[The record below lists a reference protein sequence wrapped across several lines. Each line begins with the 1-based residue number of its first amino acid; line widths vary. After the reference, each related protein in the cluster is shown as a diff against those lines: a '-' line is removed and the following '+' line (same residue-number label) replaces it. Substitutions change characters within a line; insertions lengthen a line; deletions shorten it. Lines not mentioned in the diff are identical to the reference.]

1 MKIGVIRQE
10 KATEVY
16 STCSIETFLERV
28 KKENKGRYISQLRD
42 KLPSLQGSGARFVH
56 IDRIPRICPVAEF
69 RRTQDGSWKFKR
81 YNGVVLV
88 EVDNLSG
95 LAEAEFVKQKAA
107 LLPQTFAALVG
118 ASGRSVKIWVR
129 FSLPDG
135 TLPATEEQTS
145 LFHAQAYRVAVQC
158 YQPLIPFPVTLK
170 EPSLRQGFRMT
181 VDEVPYYHPEAAA
194 FCLEQPVGLSDG
206 TSFREQKLAEKNPL
220 ARMEPSYDS
229 YHTLTVMFQAALRR
243 AVETLEHWRR
253 GDDLTPLL
261 APLAEECFK
270 SGIPEE
276 EAVYRTMRH
285 FNYCKDET
293 GLRATFRNVYTE
305 MKGFGTRPSV
315 TREQDTALRLEE
327 FLKRRYE
334 IRFNRM
340 TDDLE
345 YRERNSIRFSFTTL
359 DKRARNS
366 IAIQALKEGIQA
378 WDRDIDRF
386 LHSDYVPVYNP
397 VEEYLFDLGEWD
409 GRDRIRELADRVAC
423 NHPHWRDLFYRWF
436 LSMVA
441 HWMGRDKQHGNATT
455 PVLIGPQGYRKST
468 FCRILL
474 PPELRFGYTD
484 SLDFSSKR
492 DAERYLGRFFLVNL
506 DEFDQI
512 SVHQQAFLKH
522 LLQKP
527 SASLRKPYGT
537 NIIEM
542 RRYASFIAT
551 SNHKDLLSDLSGN
564 RRFICVEVTAPIDT
578 NVSVNYDQL
587 YAQAFHAVMH
597 GERYWLDDTDEALLK
612 ESNEDFRQVSPLE
625 HLLMS
630 CFTTASPEAED
641 GEWLMAMDVFNHLQS
656 KTKEKLALGKL
667 THLGRLL
674 KKWNVPNKRWGK
686 GSLYY
691 LRRLSDEGNV

>member
-10 KATEVY
+10 NATEV
-16 STCSIETFLERV
+16 CSVCSMETFLEKV
-28 KKENKGRYISQLRD
+28 KKENKGKYISLLRES
-42 KLPSLQGSGARFVH
+42 LPSLQGSSGRFIH
-56 IDRIPRICPVAEF
+56 LDKIPRIYPVAEY
-69 RRTQDGSWKFKR
+69 RHTADGWKFKR
-81 YNGVVLV
+81 YNGIVLV
-88 EVDNLSG
+88 EVNQLSG
-95 LAEAEFVKQKAA
+95 LAEAEFVKSKAA
-107 LLPQTFAALVG
+107 LLPQTLAAMVG
-118 ASGRSVKIWVR
+118 SSGRSVKIWVR
-129 FSLPDG
+129 FSLPNG
-135 TLPATEEQTS
+135 SLPETEEQAS

-158 YQPLIPFPVTLK
+158 YQPLIPFPITLK
-170 EPSLRQGFRMT
+170 EPSLRQSFRMT
-181 VDEVPYYHPEAAA
+181 MDEAPYYHPEAAA

-220 ARMEPSYDS
+220 ARMEPTIDS

-243 AVETLEHWRR
+243 ALDTLEDWRR
-253 GDDLTPLL
+253 GNDLTPLL

-285 FNYCKDET
+285 YPSHKDET
-293 GLRATFRNVYTE
+293 GLRATFRNVYAE

-315 TREQDTALRLEE
+315 TREQDTAQRLEE
-327 FLKRRYE
+327 FLKRRYD
-334 IRFNRM
+334 IRFNQM

-366 IAIQALKEGIQA
+366 IAIHALKEGIQA

-397 VEEYLFDLGEWD
+397 VEEYLYELGEWD

-512 SVHQQAFLKH
+512 SGNQQAFLKH

-527 SASLRKPYGT
+527 SASLRKPYSSS
-537 NIIEM
+537 IQEV

-578 NVSVNYDQL
+578 NVTVNYDQL

-597 GERYWLDDTDEALLK
+597 GERYWLDDADEALLT
-612 ESNEDFRQVSPLE
+612 ESNEEFRQVTPLE
-625 HLLMS
+625 HLLQS
-630 CFTTASPEAED
+630 CFSVASPENED
-641 GEWLMAMDVFNHLQS
+641 GEWLMTLEIFNTLQEGIR
-656 KTKEKLALGKL
+656 EKLPIGKL
-667 THLGRLL
+667 NHIGRLL
-674 KKWNVPNKRWGK
+674 KKWDVPNKRTGK

-691 LRRLSDEGNV
+691 LKKL

>member
-10 KATEVY
+10 NATEV
-16 STCSIETFLERV
+16 CSVCSMETFLEKV
-28 KKENKGRYISQLRD
+28 KKENKGKYISLLRES
-42 KLPSLQGSGARFVH
+42 LPSLQGSSGRFIH
-56 IDRIPRICPVAEF
+56 LDKIPRIYPVAEY
-69 RRTQDGSWKFKR
+69 RHTADGWKFKR
-81 YNGVVLV
+81 YNGIVLV
-88 EVDNLSG
+88 EVNQLSG
-95 LAEAEFVKQKAA
+95 LAEAEFVKSKAA
-107 LLPQTFAALVG
+107 LLPQTLAAMVG
-118 ASGRSVKIWVR
+118 SSGRSVKIWVR
-129 FSLPDG
+129 FSLPNG
-135 TLPATEEQTS
+135 SLPETEEQAS

-158 YQPLIPFPVTLK
+158 YQPLIPFPITLK
-170 EPSLRQGFRMT
+170 EPSLRQSFRMT
-181 VDEVPYYHPEAAA
+181 VDEAPYYHPEAAA
-194 FCLEQPVGLSDG
+194 FCLEQPMGLSDG

-220 ARMEPSYDS
+220 ARMEPTIDS

-243 AVETLEHWRR
+243 ALDTLEDWRR
-253 GDDLTPLL
+253 GNDLTPLL

-285 FNYCKDET
+285 YPSHKDET
-293 GLRATFRNVYTE
+293 GLRATFHNVYAE

-327 FLKRRYE
+327 FLKRRYD
-334 IRFNRM
+334 IRFNQM

-366 IAIQALKEGIQA
+366 IAIHALKEGIQA

-397 VEEYLFDLGEWD
+397 VEEYLYELGEWD

-512 SVHQQAFLKH
+512 SGNQQAFLKH

-527 SASLRKPYGT
+527 SASLRKPYSSS
-537 NIIEM
+537 IQEV

-578 NVSVNYDQL
+578 NVTVNYDQL

-597 GERYWLDDTDEALLK
+597 GERYWLDDADEALLT
-612 ESNEDFRQVSPLE
+612 ESNEEFRQVTPLE
-625 HLLMS
+625 HLLQS
-630 CFTTASPEAED
+630 CFSVASPENED
-641 GEWLMAMDVFNHLQS
+641 GEWLMTLEIFNTLQEGIR
-656 KTKEKLALGKL
+656 EKLPIGKL
-667 THLGRLL
+667 NHIGRLL
-674 KKWNVPNKRWGK
+674 KKWDVPNKRTGK

-691 LRRLSDEGNV
+691 LKKL

>member
-1 MKIGVIRQE
+1 MKIGVIRKE
-10 KATEVY
+10 NATEVW
-16 STCSIETFLERV
+16 SVCTMETFLEKV
-28 KKENKGRYISQLRD
+28 KKETKGKYISQLRER
-42 KLPSLQGSGARFVH
+42 LPSLQGSGGRFIH
-56 IDRIPRICPVAEF
+56 LDKIPRVYPVAEF
-69 RRTQDGSWKFKR
+69 RRTKDGSWKFKQ
-81 YNGVVLV
+81 YNGIVLV
-88 EVDNLSG
+88 EVNNLSG
-95 LAEAEFVKQKAA
+95 LAEAEFVKSKAA
-107 LLPQTFAALVG
+107 LLPQTFAALAG
-118 ASGRSVKIWVR
+118 SSGRSVKIWVR

-135 TLPATEEQTS
+135 SLPDTEELAS

-158 YQPLIPFPVTLK
+158 YQPLIPFPITLK
-170 EPSLRQGFRMT
+170 EPSLKQSIRMT
-181 VDEVPYYHPEAAA
+181 VDEAPYHHPEAAA
-194 FCLEQPVGLSDG
+194 FCLKQPVALSDG
-206 TSFREQKLAEKNPL
+206 TSFREQKLAEENPL
-220 ARMEPSYDS
+220 VRMELDYDS
-229 YHTLTVMFQAALRR
+229 YHTLTVMYQAALRR
-243 AVETLEHWRR
+243 ALKTMENWRR
-253 GDDLTPLL
+253 GDDLVPLL

-285 FNYCKDET
+285 FPGYKDET

-305 MKGFGTRPSV
+305 MKGFGTRPSI

-334 IRFNRM
+334 IRYNTM

-386 LHSDYVPVYNP
+386 LHSDYVPRYNP
-397 VEEYLFDLGEWD
+397 VEEYLYDLGEWD
-409 GRDRIRELADRVAC
+409 GRDRIRELADRVKC
-423 NHPHWRDLFYRWF
+423 RHPHWRDLFYRWF

-512 SVHQQAFLKH
+512 SVTQQAFLKH

-527 SASLRKPYGT
+527 SASIRKAYT
-537 NIIEM
+537 SSILEV

-578 NVSVNYDQL
+578 NVSMNYSQL

-612 ESNEDFRQVSPLE
+612 ESNEEFRQVSPLE

-630 CFTTASPEAED
+630 YFSIASPEAED
-641 GEWLMAMDVFNHLQS
+641 GEWMMAMDIFNHLQS
-656 KTKEKLALGKL
+656 KTREKLALGKL
-667 THLGRLL
+667 NYLGRLL
-674 KKWNVPNKRWGK
+674 RKWNVPNKRLGK
-686 GSLYY
+686 GSIYY
-691 LRRLSDEGNV
+691 LKKLQNVDKM

>member
-10 KATEVY
+10 NATEV
-16 STCSIETFLERV
+16 CSVCSMKTFLEKV
-28 KKENKGRYISQLRD
+28 KKETKGKYISLLRES
-42 KLPSLQGSGARFVH
+42 LPSLQGSSGRFIH
-56 IDRIPRICPVAEF
+56 LDKIPRIYPVAEY
-69 RRTQDGSWKFKR
+69 RHTADGWKFKR
-81 YNGVVLV
+81 YNGIVLV
-88 EVDNLSG
+88 EVNQLSG
-95 LAEAEFVKQKAA
+95 LAEAEFVKSKAA
-107 LLPQTFAALVG
+107 LLPQTLAAMVG
-118 ASGRSVKIWVR
+118 SSGRSVKIWVR
-129 FSLPDG
+129 FSLPNG
-135 TLPATEEQTS
+135 SLPETEEQAS

-158 YQPLIPFPVTLK
+158 YQPLIPFPITLK
-170 EPSLRQGFRMT
+170 EPSLRQSFRMT
-181 VDEVPYYHPEAAA
+181 VDEAPYYHPEAAA

-220 ARMEPSYDS
+220 ARMEPTIDS

-243 AVETLEHWRR
+243 ALDTLEDWRR
-253 GDDLTPLL
+253 GNDLTPLL

-285 FNYCKDET
+285 YPSHKDET
-293 GLRATFRNVYTE
+293 GLRATFRNVYAE

-327 FLKRRYE
+327 FLKRRYD
-334 IRFNRM
+334 IRFNQM

-366 IAIQALKEGIQA
+366 IAIHALKEGIQA

-397 VEEYLFDLGEWD
+397 VEEYLYELGEWD

-512 SVHQQAFLKH
+512 SGNQQAFLKH

-527 SASLRKPYGT
+527 SASLRKPYSSS
-537 NIIEM
+537 IQEV

-578 NVSVNYDQL
+578 NVTVNYDQL

-597 GERYWLDDTDEALLK
+597 GERYWLDDADEALLT
-612 ESNEDFRQVSPLE
+612 ESNEEFRQVTPLE
-625 HLLMS
+625 HLLQS
-630 CFTTASPEAED
+630 CFSVASPENED
-641 GEWLMAMDVFNHLQS
+641 GEWLMTLEIFNTLQEGIR
-656 KTKEKLALGKL
+656 EKLPIGKL
-667 THLGRLL
+667 NHIGRLL
-674 KKWNVPNKRWGK
+674 KKWDVPNKRTGK

-691 LRRLSDEGNV
+691 LKKL

>member
-10 KATEVY
+10 NATEV
-16 STCSIETFLERV
+16 CSVCSMETFLEKV
-28 KKENKGRYISQLRD
+28 KKENKGKYISLLRES
-42 KLPSLQGSGARFVH
+42 LPSLQGSSGRFIH
-56 IDRIPRICPVAEF
+56 LDKIPRIYPVAEY
-69 RRTQDGSWKFKR
+69 RHTADGWKFKR
-81 YNGVVLV
+81 YNGIVLV
-88 EVDNLSG
+88 EVNQLSG
-95 LAEAEFVKQKAA
+95 LAEAEFVKSKAA
-107 LLPQTFAALVG
+107 LLPQTLAAIVG
-118 ASGRSVKIWVR
+118 SSGRSVKIWVR
-129 FSLPDG
+129 FSLPNG
-135 TLPATEEQTS
+135 SLPETEEQAS

-158 YQPLIPFPVTLK
+158 YQPLIPFPITLK
-170 EPSLRQGFRMT
+170 EPSLRQSFRMT
-181 VDEVPYYHPEAAA
+181 VDEAPYYHPEAAA
-194 FCLEQPVGLSDG
+194 FCLEQPMGLSDG

-220 ARMEPSYDS
+220 ARMEPTIDS

-243 AVETLEHWRR
+243 ALDTLEDWRR
-253 GDDLTPLL
+253 GNDLTPLL

-285 FNYCKDET
+285 YPSHKDET
-293 GLRATFRNVYTE
+293 GLRATFRNVYAE

-327 FLKRRYE
+327 FLKRRYD
-334 IRFNRM
+334 IRFNQM

-366 IAIQALKEGIQA
+366 IAIHALKEGIQA

-397 VEEYLFDLGEWD
+397 VEEYLYELGEWD

-512 SVHQQAFLKH
+512 SGNQQAFLKH

-527 SASLRKPYGT
+527 SASLRKPYSSS
-537 NIIEM
+537 IQEV

-578 NVSVNYDQL
+578 NVTVNYDQL

-597 GERYWLDDTDEALLK
+597 GERYWLDDADEALLT
-612 ESNEDFRQVSPLE
+612 ESNEEFRQVTPLE
-625 HLLMS
+625 HLLQS
-630 CFTTASPEAED
+630 CFSVASPENED
-641 GEWLMAMDVFNHLQS
+641 GEWLMTLEIFNTLQEGIR
-656 KTKEKLALGKL
+656 EKLPIGKL
-667 THLGRLL
+667 NHIGRLL
-674 KKWNVPNKRWGK
+674 KKWDVPNKRTGK

-691 LRRLSDEGNV
+691 LKKL

>member
-1 MKIGVIRQE
+1 MKIGMIRLE
-10 KATEVY
+10 KDAEMY
-16 STCSIETFLERV
+16 SVCSMETFLEKV
-28 KKENKGRYISQLRD
+28 KKETKGKYISQLRER
-42 KLPSLQGSGARFVH
+42 LPSLQGSEGRFIH
-56 IDRIPRICPVAEF
+56 LDKIPRVYPVAEY
-69 RRTQDGSWKFKR
+69 RRTQDNGWKFKR
-81 YNGVVLV
+81 YNGIVLV
-88 EVDNLSG
+88 EVNNLSG
-95 LAEAEFVKQKAA
+95 QAETEFVKQKAA
-107 LLPQTFAALVG
+107 LLPQTFAAFVG
-118 ASGRSVKIWVR
+118 SSGKSVKIWVR
-129 FSLPDG
+129 FSLSDG
-135 TLPATEEQTS
+135 SLPASEEQAS
-145 LFHAQAYRVAVQC
+145 LFHAQAYRLAVQC
-158 YQPLIPFPVTLK
+158 YQPLFPFPITLK
-170 EPSLRQGFRMT
+170 EPSLRQSFRMT
-181 VDEVPYYHPEAAA
+181 VDEAPHYHPDAVA
-194 FCLEQPVGLSDG
+194 FCMEQPTNLSDG

-220 ARMEPSYDS
+220 ARMEPSSDS

-243 AVETLEHWRR
+243 ALDTLENWRR

-285 FNYCKDET
+285 FTYCKDEA
-293 GLRATFRNVYTE
+293 GLRATFRNVYSE

-334 IRFNRM
+334 IRYNSM

-345 YRERNSIRFSFTTL
+345 YRERNSIRFSFISL

-378 WDRDIDRF
+378 WDRDIDRL

-397 VEEYLFDLGEWD
+397 VEEYLFDLSEWD
-409 GRDRIRELADRVAC
+409 GHDRIRELADRVAC

-564 RRFICVEVTAPIDT
+564 RRFICVEITEPIDT

-597 GERYWLDDTDEALLK
+597 GERYWLDDADEALLK
-612 ESNEDFRQVSPLE
+612 ESNEEFRQVTPLE
-625 HLLMS
+625 HLMQN
-630 CFTTASPEAED
+630 CFSVASPEKED
-641 GEWLMAMDVFNHLQS
+641 GEWLMTIEIFNALQ
-656 KTKEKLALGKL
+656 EGIRDKLPMGKIG
-667 THLGRLL
+667 HLGRLL
-674 KKWNVPNKRWGK
+674 KKWDVPNKRTPK

-691 LRRLSDEGNV
+691 LKKRQE

>member
-10 KATEVY
+10 NAT
-16 STCSIETFLERV
+16 
-28 KKENKGRYISQLRD
+28 
-42 KLPSLQGSGARFVH
+42 
-56 IDRIPRICPVAEF
+56 
-69 RRTQDGSWKFKR
+69 
-81 YNGVVLV
+81 
-88 EVDNLSG
+88 
-95 LAEAEFVKQKAA
+95 

-118 ASGRSVKIWVR
+118 SSGRSVKIWVR
-129 FSLPDG
+129 FSLPNG
-135 TLPATEEQTS
+135 SLPDTEEQAS

-158 YQPLIPFPVTLK
+158 YQPLIPFPITLK
-170 EPSLRQGFRMT
+170 EPSLKQSIRMT
-181 VDEVPYYHPEAAA
+181 VDESPYYHPEAAA
-194 FCLEQPVGLSDG
+194 FCLEQPVALADG
-206 TSFREQKLAEKNPL
+206 TSFREQKLAEENPL

-229 YHTLTVMFQAALRR
+229 YHTLTVMYQTALRR
-243 AVETLEHWRR
+243 ALDTVENWQR
-253 GDDLTPLL
+253 GDDLVPLL

-285 FNYCKDET
+285 FHSYKDEA
-293 GLRATFRNVYTE
+293 GLRATFRNVYAE
-305 MKGFGTRPSV
+305 MKGFGSRPAV

-334 IRFNRM
+334 IRFNTM

-345 YRERNSIRFSFTTL
+345 FRERNSIRFSFMTL

-386 LHSDYVPVYNP
+386 LHSDYVPRYNP
-397 VEEYLFDLGEWD
+397 VEEYLYDLGEWD
-409 GRDRIRELADRVAC
+409 ERDRIRELADRVVC
-423 NHPHWRDLFYRWF
+423 RHPHWRDLFYRWF

-512 SVHQQAFLKH
+512 NVTQQAFLKH

-527 SASLRKPYGT
+527 SASIRKAYT
-537 NIIEM
+537 SSILEV

-578 NVSVNYDQL
+578 NVSVNYSQL

-597 GERYWLDDTDEALLK
+597 GERYWLDDADEALLK
-612 ESNEDFRQVSPLE
+612 ESNEEFRQVSPLE

-630 CFTTASPEAED
+630 CFSVASPEAED
-641 GEWLMAMDVFNHLQS
+641 GEWLMAMDIFNHLQS

-667 THLGRLL
+667 THLGRVP
-674 KKWNVPNKRWGK
+674 KKWNLPNKRVGK

-691 LRRLSDEGNV
+691 LKKLSDAEKV

>member
-10 KATEVY
+10 NATEV
-16 STCSIETFLERV
+16 CSICTMETFLEKV
-28 KKENKGRYISQLRD
+28 KKETKGKYISQLRERI
-42 KLPSLQGSGARFVH
+42 PSLQGSDGRFVNL
-56 IDRIPRICPVAEF
+56 DKIPRIYPVAEF
-69 RRTQDGSWKFKR
+69 RRMADGIWKFKR
-81 YNGVVLV
+81 YNGIVLV
-88 EVDNLSG
+88 EVNRLSG
-95 LAEAEFVKQKAA
+95 LAEAEYVKQKAA
-107 LLPQTFAALVG
+107 LLPQTYAALVG

-135 TLPATEEQTS
+135 TLPETEEAAS

-158 YQPLIPFPVTLK
+158 YQPLVPFPVTLK
-170 EPSLRQGFRMT
+170 EPSLRQSFRMT
-181 VDEVPYYHPEAAA
+181 VDEAPYYHPDAVA
-194 FCLEQPVGLSDG
+194 FCMEQPARLSDG
-206 TSFREQKLAEKNPL
+206 TSFREQKLAEENPL
-220 ARMEPSYDS
+220 ARMGLTYDS

-243 AVETLEHWRR
+243 ALETLENWRR
-253 GDDLTPLL
+253 GDDLTLLL

-276 EAVYRTMRH
+276 EAVYRTLRH
-285 FNYCKDET
+285 FNNHKDEP
-293 GLRATFRNVYTE
+293 GLRATFRNVYME
-305 MKGFGTRPSV
+305 MKGFGSRSSM

-334 IRFNRM
+334 IRFNQM

-359 DKRARNS
+359 DKRARNT
-366 IAIQALKEGIQA
+366 IAINALKEGIQA

-386 LHSDYVPVYNP
+386 LHSESIPIYNP
-397 VEEYLFDLGEWD
+397 VEEYLFELGEWD
-409 GRDRIRELADRVAC
+409 GRDRIRELAERVAC
-423 NHPHWRDLFYRWF
+423 RHPHWRDLFYRWF

-441 HWMGRDKQHGNATT
+441 HWLGRDKQHGNATT
-455 PVLIGPQGYRKST
+455 PVLVGPQGYRKST

-512 SVHQQAFLKH
+512 SVNQQAFLKH

-527 SASLRKPYGT
+527 SASLRKPYSSS
-537 NIIEM
+537 IQEV

-578 NVSVNYDQL
+578 NVTVNYNQL

-597 GERYWLDDTDEALLK
+597 GERYWLDDADEALLK
-612 ESNEDFRQVSPLE
+612 ESNEEFRQVSPLE
-625 HLLMS
+625 HLLLS
-630 CFTTASPEAED
+630 RFSIASPEEGD
-641 GEWLMAMDVFNHLQS
+641 GEWLMVMEVFNALQEGIR
-656 KTKEKLALGKL
+656 EKLPLGKMS
-667 THLGRLL
+667 HLGRLL

-691 LRRLSDEGNV
+691 LKRHGK

>member
-1 MKIGVIRQE
+1 MKIGIVRQE
-10 KATEVY
+10 KAAEV
-16 STCSIETFLERV
+16 CSFCSMGTFLERV
-28 KKENKGRYISQLRD
+28 KKGSKEKYISQLKER
-42 KLPSLQGSGARFVH
+42 LPSLQGSNDRFIH
-56 IDRIPRICPVAEF
+56 LDKIPRIYPVAEF
-69 RRTQDGSWKFKR
+69 RRTPERCWKFKR
-81 YNGVVLV
+81 YNGIVLV
-88 EVDNLSG
+88 EVNRLSG
-95 LAEAEFVKQKAA
+95 LAEAEYVKSKAA

-118 ASGRSVKIWVR
+118 SSGRSVKIWVR

-135 TLPATEEQTS
+135 TLPETEEPAA
-145 LFHAQAYRVAVQC
+145 LFHAQAYRIAVQC
-158 YQPLIPFPVTLK
+158 YQPLLPFPITLK
-170 EPSLRQGFRMT
+170 EPSLRQSFRMT
-181 VDEVPYYHPEAAA
+181 VDKKPYYHADAAA
-194 FCLEQPVGLSDG
+194 FCLEQPVNLADG

-220 ARMEPSYDS
+220 ARMEPTYDS
-229 YHTLTVMFQAALRR
+229 YHTLTVMFQAALKR
-243 AVETLEHWRR
+243 AYGTLENWRR
-253 GDDLTPLL
+253 GNELVPVL

-276 EAVYRTMRH
+276 EAVYRTLRH
-285 FNYCKDET
+285 FPSHKDEP
-293 GLRATFRNVYTE
+293 GLRATFHNVYSE
-305 MKGFGTRPSV
+305 MKGFGKRPAI
-315 TREQDTALRLEE
+315 THEQDTALRLEE

-334 IRFNRM
+334 IRFNSM

-345 YRERNSIRFSFTTL
+345 YRERNSTRFCFSTL

-366 IAIQALKEGIQA
+366 IAINALKEGIQA

-386 LHSDYVPVYNP
+386 LHSDYIPVYNP
-397 VEEYLFDLGEWD
+397 VEEYLFELGEWD
-409 GRDRIRELADRVAC
+409 GHDRIRELADRVAC
-423 NHPHWRDLFYRWF
+423 RHPHWRDLFYRWF

-441 HWMGRDKQHGNATT
+441 HWLGRDKQHGNATT

-512 SVHQQAFLKH
+512 SNSQQAFLKH

-527 SASLRKPYGT
+527 SASLRKPYSPS
-537 NIIEM
+537 ILEI

-564 RRFICVEVTAPIDT
+564 RRFICVEIMTPIDT
-578 NVSVNYDQL
+578 NVTINYSQL

-597 GERYWLDDTDEALLK
+597 GERYWLDDADEALLK
-612 ESNEDFRQVSPLE
+612 ESNEEFRQVSPLE
-625 HLLMS
+625 HLLTS
-630 CFTTASPEAED
+630 RFSIASPEKGD
-641 GEWLMAMDVFNHLQS
+641 GEWLMTMDVFDCLQ
-656 KTKEKLALGKL
+656 KGTRERLPTGKL

-674 KKWNVPNKRWGK
+674 KKWNVPNKRTEK

-691 LRRLSDEGNV
+691 LKKRSN

>member
-1 MKIGVIRQE
+1 MKIGMTRQE

-16 STCSIETFLERV
+16 SVCSMETFWEKV
-28 KKENKGRYISQLRD
+28 KKETKGKFISQLRET
-42 KLPSLQGSGARFVH
+42 LPSLQGSEGRFIH
-56 IDRIPRICPVAEF
+56 LDKIPRVYPVAEY
-69 RRTQDGSWKFKR
+69 RRTADGWKFKR
-81 YNGVVLV
+81 YNGIVLV
-88 EVDNLSG
+88 EVNNLSG
-95 LAEAEFVKQKAA
+95 QTETEFVKQKAA
-107 LLPQTFAALVG
+107 LLPQTLAAFVG
-118 ASGRSVKIWVR
+118 SSGKSVKIWVR
-129 FSLPDG
+129 FSLPNG
-135 TLPATEEQTS
+135 SLPTSEEQAS

-158 YQPLIPFPVTLK
+158 YQPLFPFPVTLK
-170 EPSLRQGFRMT
+170 EPSLRQSFRMT
-181 VDEVPYYHPEAAA
+181 VDEAPHYHPDAVA
-194 FCLEQPVGLSDG
+194 FCMEQSICLSDG
-206 TSFREQKLAEKNPL
+206 TSFREQKLAEENPL
-220 ARMEPSYDS
+220 ARMEPSSNS

-243 AVETLEHWRR
+243 ALDTLENWRR
-253 GDDLTPLL
+253 GNELTPLL

-276 EAVYRTMRH
+276 EAVYRTLRH
-285 FNYCKDET
+285 FPSHKDEA
-293 GLRATFRNVYTE
+293 GLRATFRNVYAE
-305 MKGFGTRPSV
+305 MKGFGTRPSI

-334 IRFNRM
+334 IRYNQM

-345 YRERNSIRFSFTTL
+345 YRERNSIRFSFISL

-409 GRDRIRELADRVAC
+409 GRDRIRELADRVVC

-537 NIIEM
+537 NIIEV

-578 NVSVNYDQL
+578 NVTVNYDQL

-597 GERYWLDDTDEALLK
+597 GERYWLDDADEALLT
-612 ESNEDFRQVSPLE
+612 ESNEEFRQVTPLE
-625 HLLMS
+625 HLLQS
-630 CFTTASPEAED
+630 RFTVASPEEKD
-641 GEWLMAMDVFNHLQS
+641 GEWLMTMEIFNALQEG
-656 KTKEKLALGKL
+656 TREKLPLGKL
-667 THLGRLL
+667 NHLGRLL
-674 KKWNVPNKRWGK
+674 KKWNIPNKRTLK

-691 LRRLSDEGNV
+691 LKKRP

>member
-10 KATEVY
+10 NATEV
-16 STCSIETFLERV
+16 CSVCSMETFLEKV
-28 KKENKGRYISQLRD
+28 KKETKGKYISLLRES
-42 KLPSLQGSGARFVH
+42 LPSLQGSSGRFIH
-56 IDRIPRICPVAEF
+56 LDKIPRIYPVAEY
-69 RRTQDGSWKFKR
+69 RHTADGWKFKR
-81 YNGVVLV
+81 YNGIVLV
-88 EVDNLSG
+88 EVNQLSG
-95 LAEAEFVKQKAA
+95 LAEAEFVKSKAA
-107 LLPQTFAALVG
+107 LLPQTLAAMVG
-118 ASGRSVKIWVR
+118 SSGRSVKIWVR
-129 FSLPDG
+129 FSLPNG
-135 TLPATEEQTS
+135 SLPETEEQAS

-170 EPSLRQGFRMT
+170 EPSLRQSFRMT
-181 VDEVPYYHPEAAA
+181 VDEAPYYHPEAAA

-220 ARMEPSYDS
+220 ARMEPTIDS

-243 AVETLEHWRR
+243 AIDTLEDWRR
-253 GDDLTPLL
+253 GNDLTPLL

-285 FNYCKDET
+285 YPSHKDET
-293 GLRATFRNVYTE
+293 GLRATFRNVYAE

-327 FLKRRYE
+327 FLKRRYD
-334 IRFNRM
+334 IRFNQM

-366 IAIQALKEGIQA
+366 IAIHALKEGIQA

-397 VEEYLFDLGEWD
+397 VEEYLYELGEWD

-512 SVHQQAFLKH
+512 SGNQQAFLKH

-527 SASLRKPYGT
+527 SASLRKPYSSS
-537 NIIEM
+537 IQEV

-578 NVSVNYDQL
+578 NVTVNYDQL

-597 GERYWLDDTDEALLK
+597 GERYWLDDADEALLK
-612 ESNEDFRQVSPLE
+612 ESNEEFRQVSPLE
-625 HLLMS
+625 HLLQS
-630 CFTTASPEAED
+630 CFSVASPENED
-641 GEWLMAMDVFNHLQS
+641 GEWLMTLEIFNTLQEGIR
-656 KTKEKLALGKL
+656 EKLPIGKL
-667 THLGRLL
+667 NHIGRLL
-674 KKWNVPNKRWGK
+674 KKWDVPNKRTGK

-691 LRRLSDEGNV
+691 LKKL

>member
-10 KATEVY
+10 NATEV
-16 STCSIETFLERV
+16 CSVCSMETFLEKV
-28 KKENKGRYISQLRD
+28 KKETKGKYISLLRES
-42 KLPSLQGSGARFVH
+42 LPSLQGSSGRFIH
-56 IDRIPRICPVAEF
+56 LDKIPRIYPVAEY
-69 RRTQDGSWKFKR
+69 RHTADGWKFKR
-81 YNGVVLV
+81 YNGIVLV
-88 EVDNLSG
+88 EVNQLSG
-95 LAEAEFVKQKAA
+95 LAEAEFVKSKAA
-107 LLPQTFAALVG
+107 LLPQTLAAMVG
-118 ASGRSVKIWVR
+118 SSGRSVKIWVR
-129 FSLPDG
+129 FSLPNG
-135 TLPATEEQTS
+135 SLPETEEQAS

-158 YQPLIPFPVTLK
+158 YQPLIPFLVTLK
-170 EPSLRQGFRMT
+170 EPSLRQSFRMT
-181 VDEVPYYHPEAAA
+181 VDEAPYYHPEAAA
-194 FCLEQPVGLSDG
+194 FCLEQPMGLSDG

-220 ARMEPSYDS
+220 ARMEPTIDS

-243 AVETLEHWRR
+243 ALDTLEDWRR
-253 GDDLTPLL
+253 GNDLTPLL

-285 FNYCKDET
+285 YPSHKDET
-293 GLRATFRNVYTE
+293 GLRATFRNVYAE

-327 FLKRRYE
+327 FLKRRYD
-334 IRFNRM
+334 IRFNQM

-366 IAIQALKEGIQA
+366 IAIHALKEGIQA

-397 VEEYLFDLGEWD
+397 VEEYLYELGEWD

-512 SVHQQAFLKH
+512 SGNQQAFLKH

-527 SASLRKPYGT
+527 SASLRKPYSSS
-537 NIIEM
+537 IQEV

-578 NVSVNYDQL
+578 NVTVNYDQL

-597 GERYWLDDTDEALLK
+597 GERYWLDDADEALLT
-612 ESNEDFRQVSPLE
+612 ESNEEFRQVTPLE
-625 HLLMS
+625 HLLQS
-630 CFTTASPEAED
+630 CFSVASPENED
-641 GEWLMAMDVFNHLQS
+641 GEWLMTLEIFNTLQEGIR
-656 KTKEKLALGKL
+656 EKLPIGKL
-667 THLGRLL
+667 NHIGRLL
-674 KKWNVPNKRWGK
+674 KKWDVPNKRTGK

-691 LRRLSDEGNV
+691 LKKL